1 MRKLAAVASALTVAA
16 GITVVAAAGTA
27 NATSAP
33 STGTIRLST
42 NVYSAPHSQSPA
54 VQFGLQPGQKIS
66 IVCFTEGE
74 SVYGNDY
81 WFRVGQGGQMGFV
94 HEEFIVPDGYVEHC

>member
-1 MRKLAAVASALTVAA
+1 MRKLAAVAAALTVAA

-42 NVYSAPHSQSPA
+42 NVYSAPHSTSPA
-54 VQFGLQPGQKIS
+54 VQFGLQPGQIS
-66 IVCFTEGE
+66 TVSPGACVT
-74 SVYGNDY
+74 
-81 WFRVGQGGQMGFV
+81 RRAA
-94 HEEFIVPDGYVEHC
+94 C